1 MKTFKNLLSQI
12 VQVQTVEEF
21 YETCGGAVDN
31 AFFHHKI
38 SAEDRQLLHRVI
50 DLMGMT
56 ISLH

>member
-1 MKTFKNLLSQI
+1 MKTFKKLLSQI

-21 YETCGGAVDN
+21 YEACGAVDN

-38 SAEDRQLLHRVI
+38 SAEDHQLLHRVI

>member
-1 MKTFKNLLSQI
+1 MKTFKKLLSQI

-21 YETCGGAVDN
+21 YEVCGAVDS
-31 AFFHHKI
+31 AFFHDKI
-38 SAEDRQLLHRVI
+38 SAEDHQLLHRVI

>member
-1 MKTFKNLLSQI
+1 METFKNLLSQI

-21 YETCGGAVDN
+21 YETCGAVDN

-38 SAEDRQLLHRVI
+38 SAEDHQLLHRVI